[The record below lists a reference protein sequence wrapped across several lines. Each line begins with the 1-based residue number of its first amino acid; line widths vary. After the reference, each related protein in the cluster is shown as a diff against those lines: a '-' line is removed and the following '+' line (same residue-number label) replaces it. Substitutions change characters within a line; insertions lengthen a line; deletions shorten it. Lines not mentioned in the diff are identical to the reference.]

1 MNYVDAEVIEV
12 LGLPFFINKHWF
24 VKVKADS
31 EGGNFETTIIANS
44 KEEAE
49 NIKAGHIF
57 LS

>member
-1 MNYVDAEVIEV
+1 MNYVDSEVIEV

-24 VKVKADS
+24 VKVKADG
-31 EGGNFETTIIANS
+31 EGGNFETTIMVNS

-49 NIKAGHIF
+49 NIKVGHNF